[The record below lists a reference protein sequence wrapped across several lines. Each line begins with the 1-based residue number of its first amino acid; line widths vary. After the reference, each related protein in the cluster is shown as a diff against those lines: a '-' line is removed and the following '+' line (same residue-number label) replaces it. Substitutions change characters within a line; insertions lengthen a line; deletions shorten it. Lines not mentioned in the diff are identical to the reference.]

1 MKNSELASALRT
13 IISKMS
19 KRLRKQMHTVD
30 SLSITEVT
38 TLSNLYHHHTLFP
51 SEMAGMVKV
60 KAQSMSHII
69 NRLEEAKLINKTPS
83 ETDKRKV
90 AITLTDL
97 GKLKVEQS
105 RYERDEWLDNAIEHH
120 LAADEKKLLKNAILL
135 MDKLADYK

>member
-1 MKNSELASALRT
+1 MKNTELASALRT
-13 IISKMS
+13 ITSKLY

-30 SLSITEVT
+30 NLSITEVT
-38 TLSNLYHHHTLFP
+38 TLSNLYHNTSLFP
-51 SEMAGMVKV
+51 SEMAEMAKV

-69 NRLEEAKLINKTPS
+69 NRLEEAQLINKTPS
-83 ETDKRKV
+83 QTDKRKV
-90 AITLTDL
+90 AISLTDL

-120 LAADEKKLLKNAILL
+120 LSADEKKLLKDAIKL